1 MPQRPG
7 KKGKGK
13 AKAKGAAGPSHAA
26 GGGADGGGDAAP
38 RVWMPGVDGMEA
50 DEELQYDPS
59 TYDCLHA
66 LQLEWPCLSVDPLR
80 DARGERRAALPH
92 DLVAVAGSQADVA
105 ANNRLTVFKLSN
117 VASTRRRA
125 EGDADE
131 DDSEEESSDDDTDD
145 EMAEASGAGG
155 GRGNA
160 KAPRLSARAVP
171 HAGGVNRVRAMPQMS
186 GIVAAWGDTGYVQ
199 VFDVTPAVEAVE
211 ADAGEPTTREGGL
224 EGHKAKTIALPPLA
238 VYKGHGVEGYAMDWA
253 PTVVG
258 RLLTGDC
265 NGGLHLWEP
274 REGGGWA
281 MEANDA
287 GSGGSGFVGHQASV
301 EDLQWS
307 PCENGVFASCSAD
320 RSIKIWDVRQR
331 AKPALSVAAHDD
343 DVNVISWSPL
353 ATPMLASGGDDGR
366 LRVWDLRSFSD
377 GAFVANFAHHRAPIT
392 SVGWSPWEAAM
403 LSAAA
408 ADNTLTVWDLSLER
422 DTEAEA
428 AMAASTEQADA
439 PDDLPPQLL
448 FVHQGQTN
456 IKEVRWHPQCVGL
469 MLSTAADGINAFKP
483 ITC

>member
-1 MPQRPG
+1 M
-7 KKGKGK
+7 
-13 AKAKGAAGPSHAA
+13 
-26 GGGADGGGDAAP
+26 
-38 RVWMPGVDGMEA
+38 
-50 DEELQYDPS
+50 
-59 TYDCLHA
+59 
-66 LQLEWPCLSVDPLR
+66 
-80 DARGERRAALPH
+80 
-92 DLVAVAGSQADVA
+92 
-105 ANNRLTVFKLSN
+105 
-117 VASTRRRA
+117 
-125 EGDADE
+125 
-131 DDSEEESSDDDTDD
+131 
-145 EMAEASGAGG
+145 
-155 GRGNA
+155 
-160 KAPRLSARAVP
+160 
-171 HAGGVNRVRAMPQMS
+171 
-186 GIVAAWGDTGYVQ
+186 
-199 VFDVTPAVEAVE
+199 
-211 ADAGEPTTREGGL
+211 
-224 EGHKAKTIALPPLA
+224 
-238 VYKGHGVEGYAMDWA
+238 
-253 PTVVG
+253 
-258 RLLTGDC
+258 
-265 NGGLHLWEP
+265 
-274 REGGGWA
+274 
-281 MEANDA
+281 
-287 GSGGSGFVGHQASV
+287 
-301 EDLQWS
+301 
-307 PCENGVFASCSAD
+307 
-320 RSIKIWDVRQR
+320 RQR